1 MSKTI
6 TDGYPITA
14 FNGITVNTSL
24 PCKSGNYTASASRA
38 VSYIVVHYTGNS
50 KDTAKANANYFNST
64 SVEASA
70 HYIVDDGSCYQ
81 SVALHNR
88 AWHCGGTSVYK
99 HATCRNANSIGI
111 EMACTAGN
119 YTVSDTTITNTAYLT
134 AALCDYLGI
143 SAGEVDTYVLRH
155 YDVWAKSCPAQWVS
169 GTGFEEFKETVKAI
183 LNGTAVESEDLTMTQ
198 YEELNERV
206 SALEGKMIY
215 NYVDSNMPTWAVP
228 TVQKMMDK
236 GILCGNENGELGLT
250 DEMLRI
256 FVMNDRAG
264 LYD

>member
-6 TDGYPITA
+6 TEGYPITS
-14 FNGITVNTSL
+14 FNGIAVDTSL
-24 PCKSGNYTASASRA
+24 PCKSSNYTASASRA

-70 HYIVDDGSCYQ
+70 HYFVDDSSCYQ
-81 SVALHNR
+81 SVALNNR
-88 AWHCGGTSVYK
+88 AWHCGGTTVYK

-119 YTVSDTTITNTAYLT
+119 YTVSDTTIANAAYLC
-134 AALCDYLGI
+134 AALCAYIGI
-143 SAGEVDTYVLRH
+143 SADEVDTYVLRY
-155 YDVWAKSCPAQWVS
+155 YDVWGKSCPAQWVS
-169 GTGFEEFKETVKAI
+169 GTGFEEFKAKVKTI
-183 LNGTAVESEDLTMTQ
+183 LNGGAVESEDLTMTQ

-215 NYVDSNMPTWAVP
+215 NYVDANMPDWAVP
-228 TVQKMMDK
+228 TVQKLMDK
-236 GILCGNENGELGLT
+236 GILQGNENGELGLT
-250 DEMLRI
+250 DELLRVLVI
-256 FVMNDRAG
+256 NDRAG